1 MRGRDSEG
9 RTQRETLSAKG
20 QRGDRAERKTE
31 ERRNRGREGRKQ
43 RGTKWRQS
51 GRQIGRET
59 DREAEEETVGKIQ
72 SRKDIKRRDFL
83 IQEI

>member
-1 MRGRDSEG
+1 MRGGDSEG

-20 QRGDRAERKTE
+20 QRGDRGETEGMTE
-31 ERRNRGREGRKQ
+31 ERRNRGKEGRKQ

-59 DREAEEETVGKIQ
+59 DREAE
-72 SRKDIKRRDFL
+72 RKR
-83 IQEI
+83 Q